1 MDTHAHLPAI
11 NINHRKMLD
20 LHRLGCTVE
29 EIADHC
35 DVLPATVNKN
45 LAKYFSRALDHQRV
59 MVALNTELDRMEQLH
74 KAYWP
79 DAIDKNVDAAKV
91 VLSVHDRTAKLYG
104 LNAPEKHQMVVD
116 KYEELSDED
125 IKAKIKTI
133 EAEMTDITPEVADAE
148 EKT

>member
-1 MDTHAHLPAI
+1 MDTHASLPAI

-133 EAEMTDITPEVADAE
+133 EAEMTDVTPTGE
-148 EKT
+148 EAVENA